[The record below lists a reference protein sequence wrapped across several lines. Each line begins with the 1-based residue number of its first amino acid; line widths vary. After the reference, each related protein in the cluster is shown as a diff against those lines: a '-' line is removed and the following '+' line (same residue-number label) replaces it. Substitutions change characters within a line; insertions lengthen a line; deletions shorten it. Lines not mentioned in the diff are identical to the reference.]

1 MIICLGHTGMA
12 EEKNQEQSGCSSPL
26 QDLAR
31 QVERY
36 RDQAEIIGKLQA
48 GRQLLECPSCG
59 LHEDELADL
68 SLIVATE
75 DEPGL
80 DTGLRFAPVESDVE
94 RWSCPGCGMTFA

>member
-1 MIICLGHTGMA
+1 MPK
-12 EEKNQEQSGCSSPL
+12 EKNQAQPELSSPL
-26 QDLAR
+26 HDLAR

-36 RDQAEIIGKLQA
+36 RDQAEILGKLQA

-75 DEPGL
+75 DEPGQ
-80 DTGLRFAPVESDVE
+80 DTGLRFSPADDDAG
-94 RWSCPGCGMTFA
+94 RWICPNCATAFP

>member
-1 MIICLGHTGMA
+1 MA
-12 EEKNQEQSGCSSPL
+12 TEKNQEQSGSSSPL

-36 RDQAEIIGKLQA
+36 RDQAEILGKLQA

-68 SLIVATE
+68 SLIVAAE

-80 DTGLRFAPVESDVE
+80 DTGLRFAPLDAGSEG
-94 RWSCPGCGMTFA
+94 WSCPGCGMTFE

>member
-1 MIICLGHTGMA
+1 MA
-12 EEKNQEQSGCSSPL
+12 KEKNDSHSGSSDPL
-26 QDLAR
+26 QDLAL

-36 RDQAEIIGKLQA
+36 RDQAEALGKLQA

-75 DEPGL
+75 NEPTI
-80 DTGLRFAPVESDVE
+80 DTGLRFRQVDEE
-94 RWSCPGCGMTFA
+94 GETWLCPGCLSPFS